1 MDRLVFVVRRERAK
15 LHDSLQHAL
24 VDERGVDVVLDRRLG
39 IRRQRDSSPEQERR
53 RWDRR
58 TRPFADTEV
67 AVRGWTIIRCPNWR

>member
-15 LHDSLQHAL
+15 LHDSLQSVL
-24 VDERGVDVVLDRRLG
+24 GDEDGVDVILDRRKND
-39 IRRQRDSSPEQERR
+39 RRQRDDVHRQERR

-67 AVRGWTIIRCPNWR
+67 AVRGWTIVRIPN